1 MGKSRR
7 KKKLTAGKEARRI
20 ARTLVGQPRPERI
33 ISDKRKKPPKHK
45 KEELEQEW

>member
-1 MGKSRR
+1 MGKSHR

-33 ISDKRKKPPKHK
+33 IPDKRNKPPKHK
-45 KEELEQEW
+45 KEQSDLEW